1 MIELLAPAQNL
12 ECGLAAIDAG
22 ADAVYIG
29 AARFGARAKAG
40 NSLADIEALAQHA
53 HTYWARV
60 YVTLNT
66 LLYDDELPQA
76 VRLAHQLYDIGVDA
90 LIIQDVGLLE
100 GDLPPLPLIASTQMH
115 NHTPERVAFLE
126 AVGFRRVILARELSL
141 AQIAAIRQATTIE
154 LETFVHGALCVS
166 YSGQCLMSYAIGGRS
181 GNRGECA
188 QPCRRVYSLVD
199 RNGAMIVKDRHLLSL
214 RDLNLSAHLGELLD
228 AGVTSFKIEGRLKDK
243 TYVVN
248 VVSAYRR
255 ALDQVLAARGLAK
268 SSSGRST
275 VDFAPDL
282 NKTFNRGYTTYFLHG
297 RGEPPGSIDT
307 PKMVGEWVGEVA
319 SVDRRSFRLAQSA
332 VALHNGDGLCF
343 FDAEGVLQGTVVN
356 AVNGLTITPN
366 SLEHIRKGTRIYRNH
381 DHAYLHRLEK
391 SQPART
397 IAVQFMLEESPEGF
411 TLIAVDED
419 GNRASATLATG
430 KVHAEKPE
438 LAQATVEKQLRKTGG
453 TAFECAG
460 VAIHWRTAYFLPVA
474 VLNELR
480 RAALDTLLDVRA
492 QNRPRLTG
500 EVLKNDVP
508 YPEKQLT
515 YLGNVLNRQAEAF
528 YRRHGVTEIEPA
540 AESGLDMR
548 GRRVMRTRYCL
559 LHQLGYCRREKG
571 VPSLA
576 EPLSLVD
583 EDGHKYPLRFDCA
596 NCEME
601 VFY

>member
-1 MIELLAPAQNL
+1 
-12 ECGLAAIDAG
+12 
-22 ADAVYIG
+22 
-29 AARFGARAKAG
+29 K
-40 NSLADIEALAQHA
+40 
-53 HTYWARV
+53 
-60 YVTLNT
+60 
-66 LLYDDELPQA
+66 
-76 VRLAHQLYDIGVDA
+76 
-90 LIIQDVGLLE
+90 
-100 GDLPPLPLIASTQMH
+100 
-115 NHTPERVAFLE
+115 
-126 AVGFRRVILARELSL
+126 
-141 AQIAAIRQATTIE
+141 AIRQATTIE

-199 RNGAMIVKDRHLLSL
+199 RNGAVIVKDRHLLSL
-214 RDLNLSAHLGELLD
+214 RDFNLSAHLGDLLD

-243 TYVVN
+243 SYVVN

-255 ALDQVLAARGLAK
+255 ALDQVLAVRGLTK
-268 SSSGRST
+268 SSSGRSV
-275 VDFAPDL
+275 VDFMPDL

-307 PKMVGEWVGEVA
+307 PKMVGEMVGDVVV
-319 SVDRRSFRLAQSA
+319 VDRRSFRLAPGA
-332 VALHNGDGLCF
+332 AGLHNGDGLCF
-343 FDAEGVLQGTVVN
+343 FDAQGVLQGTVVN

-366 SLEHIRKGTRIYRNH
+366 SVENICKGTRIYRNH
-381 DHAYLHRLEK
+381 DHAYLRQLEK

-397 IAVQFMLEESPEGF
+397 ITVEFALEESPEGF
-411 TLIAVDED
+411 ILTVVDED
-419 GNRASATLATG
+419 GNHASATLATE
-430 KVHAEKPE
+430 KVRAEKPE
-438 LAQATVEKQLRKTGG
+438 LALTTVEKQLRKTGG
-453 TAFECAG
+453 TVFDCKG
-460 VAIHWRTAYFLPVA
+460 VTIAWATEYFLPVA
-474 VLNELR
+474 VLNDLR
-480 RAALDTLLDVRA
+480 RAALDNLIAVRL

-500 EVLKNDVP
+500 EIRKNDVP

-528 YRRHGVTEIEPA
+528 YRRHGVTDIEPA

-571 VPSLA
+571 VSPLA

-583 EDGHKYPLRFDCA
+583 EDGHKYPLRFDCTK
-596 NCEME
+596 CEME